1 MRKDAYAG
9 GMRSELASLHHDYHD
24 GRRKGVPMTFIFIKH
39 SPTFW
44 EVRPLTKAGM
54 RALLD
59 YILMLKE
66 K

>member
-1 MRKDAYAG
+1 
-9 GMRSELASLHHDYHD
+9 
-24 GRRKGVPMTFIFIKH
+24 MTFIFIKH